1 MRLLSFSHRGRRS
14 VGAELDPSRVLDFH
28 LASHSLPAGMRE
40 LLEMG
45 DDAMD
50 LGNRFLKAAPRG
62 AILYKRDLQVLSPL
76 SPEERPKIFCI
87 GLNYADHA
95 AESGSKIPE
104 DPLVF
109 SKFFTALIGPGDLIP
124 YPPDCSTLD
133 YETELVVVIGKH
145 AKRVPQEEAYLY
157 VAGYTC
163 GNDLSERH
171 LQRKDSQWLRAKSS
185 DGFAPIGP
193 VIVTRDEIP
202 DPHQLALGT
211 RVNGEARQNSSTR
224 QIIFKVPKLIE
235 FISTYITLDPGDLI
249 FTGTPPGVG
258 FAMKPPQWLKP
269 GDQVEVWVE
278 RIGSITNTVVD
289 AG

>member
-1 MRLLSFSHRGRRS
+1 
-14 VGAELDPSRVLDFH
+14 
-28 LASHSLPAGMRE
+28 MRE

-45 DDAMD
+45 EEVLELCGRLLQAP
-50 LGNRFLKAAPRG
+50 PRG
-62 AILYKRDLQVLSPL
+62 AILHKRELQVLSPL
-76 SPEERPKIFCI
+76 SPEERPKVFCI

-95 AESGSKIPE
+95 AESGSKVPE

-109 SKFFTALIGPGDLIP
+109 SKFFTALAGPGDPIP
-124 YPPDCSTLD
+124 YPPDCSALD
-133 YETELVVVIGKH
+133 YETELVVVIGKR
-145 AKRVPQEEAYLY
+145 AKCVPEEEAYSY

-163 GNDLSERH
+163 GNDLSERL

-185 DGFAPIGP
+185 DCFAPTGP

-202 DPHQLALGT
+202 DPHGLALGT
-211 RVNGEARQNSSTR
+211 RVNGEVRQNSSTR
-224 QIIFKVPKLIE
+224 QIIFKVPRLVE

-278 RIGSITNTVVD
+278 KIGSITNTVVD